1 MSVARRLLFA
11 WFIAAF
17 AAGNAQMADAKAP
30 GRTVEPVRQIE
41 LSEEKIVQYLAAKP
55 ALDAI
60 LAKAAATPEPRF
72 IRLLNET
79 ARKNGFAD
87 YADYESVAVNIV
99 WILTGIDPLSKKYV
113 GVQPVTK
120 AEAVILLSDKTL
132 SPHDHKLRLDTLHA
146 QMLTAA
152 PAKFPANVTLV
163 TKYYDKLFTPDA
175 AKD

>member
-17 AAGNAQMADAKAP
+17 AAGNGQMADAKAP

-60 LAKAAATPEPRF
+60 LAKAAIAPEPRF
-72 IRLLNET
+72 MRLLNET

-132 SPHDHKLRLDTLHA
+132 SPHDHKLRLDPLHA

-163 TKYYDKLFTPDA
+163 TKYYDKLLTPDTA
-175 AKD
+175 N